1 MVVRALGAG
10 VTLHIYRPWPGRQ
23 SVPAGGCRQ
32 IQLSWAVPVAEP
44 PATVAEL
51 AGPGVAEVAVAEPV
65 FRKLY
70 LIISISSGN

>member
-23 SVPAGGCRQ
+23 SVP

-51 AGPGVAEVAVAEPV
+51 AGPVVAEVAVAEPV